1 MLTSIFIAKLMGPIL
16 VVVAISILIDEKT
29 IRAMAKEVMSSH
41 ALLYI
46 FGTIDLLLG
55 LVLVTVH
62 NVWVMDWRVIITL
75 IGWVRILRGPGRV
88 FFSTLLLEK
97 RAQNAQKRGAV
108 NGHCHRRAHSRRR
121 AELLRLSDL
130 TRIGACHEYPRST
143 I

>member
-16 VVVAISILIDEKT
+16 VVVAISILIDEKS

-62 NVWVMDWRVIITL
+62 NVWVMDWRVIITV
-75 IGWVRILRGPGRV
+75 IGWISIVRGLVRILFTPYIMKNAPK
-88 FFSTLLLEK
+88 LLRKQGLLMGVSIVMLIV
-97 RAQNAQKRGAV
+97 GAV
-108 NGHCHRRAHSRRR
+108 
-121 AELLRLSDL
+121 LSYYGY
-130 TRIGACHEYPRST
+130 RV
-143 I
+143 